1 MASVNVEINSISSS
15 GPPTQRRPRQRL
27 MMKLKELPEKLWEKG
42 VVEVARKAKKMGED
56 DPRRIIHSVKVGVG
70 LTLVSLFYYLQP
82 LYDVMGEEAI
92 WAVVTVVFVLEFSVG
107 KPIYTTFLSLRNSL
121 LSG

>member
-1 MASVNVEINSISSS
+1 MASVNFEINSISSS
-15 GPPTQRRPRQRL
+15 GPPTQQGPRQRL

-56 DPRRIIHSVKVGVG
+56 DPRRIIHSVKVGVA

-82 LYDVMGEEAI
+82 LYDVFGEEII
-92 WAVVTVVFVLEFSVG
+92 WAVLTVVLVLEFSVG
-107 KPIYTTFLSLRNSL
+107 KPIYTTSLSLRNSL
-121 LSG
+121 L

>member
-15 GPPTQRRPRQRL
+15 GPPTQQRPRQRL

-42 VVEVARKAKKMGED
+42 VVEVAKKAKKMGED
-56 DPRRIIHSVKVGVG
+56 DPRRIIHSVKVGVA

-82 LYDVMGEEAI
+82 LYDVIDEEAI

-107 KPIYTTFLSLRNSL
+107 KPIYTTSLSLRNSL
-121 LSG
+121 L